1 MRILISGPSG
11 AIGAALAGQLA
22 GVHELRGLARDP
34 RRVPAQLDLEL
45 VVGDALS
52 GAGLDRAL
60 EGIEVAYYLIHSME
74 PAPDESFAS
83 RDRTAARHF
92 AAAAVRAGVRRI
104 VYLGGVLPRE
114 GPVSPH
120 LASRAEVERILL
132 AAVPDSVAL
141 RASVVVGARSRSFQA
156 IVRLIE
162 RLPVIPLPPW
172 RHSRTQPID
181 QRDAV
186 AYLAAAAQTP
196 SVGGRSLDIAGP
208 EVLSYG
214 AMIERIAEHL
224 LVHRPTLPV
233 PLTMGGLAST
243 VAARLSGERAEL
255 LRPLMD
261 SLAGDLL
268 ADDRL
273 ARSELRVRLHSF
285 DAAVENALREWERVE
300 PLRSR

>member
-11 AIGAALAGQLA
+11 AIGAALAGRLA

-34 RRVPAQLDLEL
+34 GRVPPELGLEL
-45 VVGDALS
+45 VAGDALS
-52 GAGLDRAL
+52 GAGLERAL
-60 EGIEVAYYLIHSME
+60 ADIEVAYYLIHSME
-74 PAPDESFAS
+74 PAPRGSFAS

-92 AAAAVRAGVRRI
+92 AAAAARAGVRRI

-114 GPVSPH
+114 GAVSPH

-141 RASVVVGARSRSFQA
+141 RASVVIGARSRSFQA

-186 AYLAAAAQTP
+186 AYLAAAARA
-196 SVGGRSLDIAGP
+196 SGVGGRSLDIAGP

-224 LVHRPTLPV
+224 LVHRPALSV

-243 VAARLSGERAEL
+243 VAAWLSGEQVAL
-255 LRPLMD
+255 LGPLMD
-261 SLAGDLL
+261 SLRGDLL

-273 ARSELRVRLHSF
+273 ARSELAVRLHSF

-300 PLRSR
+300 PLRGR

>member
-243 VAARLSGERAEL
+243 VAARLSGERVEL

-273 ARSELRVRLHSF
+273 ARSELRVRVHSF

>member
-1 MRILISGPSG
+1 
-11 AIGAALAGQLA
+11 
-22 GVHELRGLARDP
+22 
-34 RRVPAQLDLEL
+34 
-45 VVGDALS
+45 
-52 GAGLDRAL
+52 
-60 EGIEVAYYLIHSME
+60 
-74 PAPDESFAS
+74 
-83 RDRTAARHF
+83 
-92 AAAAVRAGVRRI
+92 
-104 VYLGGVLPRE
+104 
-114 GPVSPH
+114 
-120 LASRAEVERILL
+120 
-132 AAVPDSVAL
+132 
-141 RASVVVGARSRSFQA
+141 
-156 IVRLIE
+156 VRLIE

-186 AYLAAAAQTP
+186 AYLAAAAQAP

-224 LVHRPTLPV
+224 LVHRPALPV
-233 PLTMGGLAST
+233 PLAMGGLTSA
-243 VAARLSGERAEL
+243 VAAWLSGEPVEL
-255 LRPLMD
+255 LGPLMD